1 MNIKFAANAQRDIA
15 RANEWRVKNRP
26 DAATAVVDEIDAAL
40 SLLAEQPESA
50 AAFGTWRG
58 RVVRRHYL
66 PETRRQLYYAV
77 VDQAGRHYPHAKVAK
92 SRLSRCLL
100 IERVGFQCCGRT
112 IVASSPDAAEH
123 HSGRAQWVGN
133 KVPCKDWKFL

>member
-77 VDQAGRHYPHAKVAK
+77 VDDTLFVLRVVGAERGTQP
-92 SRLSRCLL
+92 RLEKKTSL
-100 IERVGFQCCGRT
+100 
-112 IVASSPDAAEH
+112 S
-123 HSGRAQWVGN
+123 
-133 KVPCKDWKFL
+133 